1 MYYDELLET
10 VVDNEILS
18 TEMPVNKKNSLTS
31 LSRKI
36 ESNYEKYS
44 IPFNKTWNDGRFY
57 KNVTIELYG
66 SGQNGCRIRNAVT
79 GQRYEYIVGSQDE
92 DLFFKVSE
100 STGRYGRKH
109 PLILY
114 YDSPEQYENQHFITL
129 SSDIKTR
136 WNDKYTAAM
145 QRMRVN

>member
-10 VVDNEILS
+10 VVDNENLS
-18 TEMPVNKKNSLTS
+18 TDMPVNKKNSLTS
-31 LSRKI
+31 VSRK
-36 ESNYEKYS
+36 SDPNYEKYS
-44 IPFNKTWNDGRFY
+44 VPFNNTWKDGRFY
-57 KNVTIELYG
+57 KNITIELYG

-92 DLFFKVSE
+92 DLFFKVSDA
-100 STGRYGRKH
+100 TGRYGRNY

-129 SSDIKTR
+129 SDNIKSV
-136 WNDKYTAAM
+136 WNDKYMLAM
-145 QRMRVN
+145 QRMRLN